1 MRPAATFTFRSMS
14 TARVNYAAY
23 MTNLAAANHE
33 DQLVT
38 NLPGEHKGAAA
49 LDFREL
55 GHGKECVYIL
65 SVRERVYMT
74 SRWSCH
80 VKQ

>member
-14 TARVNYAAY
+14 TARVNHAAY
-23 MTNLAAANHE
+23 VTNLAAANHE

-49 LDFREL
+49 LDFWEL
-55 GHGKECVYIL
+55 GHGKECVYNL
-65 SVRERVYMT
+65 SVGERVCVT